1 MAFWYVDI
9 SFLLKFCHIPFKGNK
24 MSRQDIILNAWVC
37 AKLHS
42 SLNHRPLGTFCPL
55 ELAWF
60 PWITTFCTHY
70 IRSKFWGS
78 PELISYPL
86 SSLKTR
92 ECHGDGQTADL
103 PPHRCHLFRILPR
116 SLLTRQLW
124 ALEKSEHRA
133 EVTTPKAWNL
143 PSYSA
148 WLLVLFSAHS
158 AHLLPV
164 PMILLFLSLND
175 LCLSET

>member
-1 MAFWYVDI
+1 
-9 SFLLKFCHIPFKGNK
+9 

-42 SLNHRPLGTFCPL
+42 SLNHRPLGTSCPL

-60 PWITTFCTHY
+60 PWITTFCTHC

-78 PELISYPL
+78 PEFISYPH

-103 PPHRCHLFRILPR
+103 PPHRCHLSRILPR

-124 ALEKSEHRA
+124 ALEKSEHRGRDYNTKGMEPA
-133 EVTTPKAWNL
+133 IILSMAPCLFLCPFCPPSSCSNDFTLSLSKWSLSLWNL
-143 PSYSA
+143 GTSPECFISTQG
-148 WLLVLFSAHS
+148 V
-158 AHLLPV
+158 
-164 PMILLFLSLND
+164 
-175 LCLSET
+175 